1 MSVYTIEAPDV
12 VSTNDAI
19 SVAVGKDRLLGI
31 SDVAKITNTC
41 PVTASRII
49 DETGCAIVLHRKKYI
64 LESNFLRFLESW
76 GVA

>member
-1 MSVYTIEAPDV
+1 MSVSTIEASNA
-12 VSTNDAI
+12 VSSDDA
-19 SVAVGKDRLLGI
+19 SGVAVGRDRLLGI

-49 DETGCAIVLHRKKYI
+49 DETGCAIVLHRKKYV